1 MTLRTTRKGSKFMR
15 LASFRFS
22 AWRQCGYLGGQVPVS
37 LAASGTDPMR
47 QTRLLSLITGAALG
61 AAALLVPAT
70 ASAKVVVKETV
81 KYYPVKGRDG
91 LEVSK
96 AMLVGGSRN
105 INMHHAIAATST
117 RFSLSDAQVG
127 VKNGRCVVNDVK
139 VTLDIVYLYPK
150 WSMKDAAGR
159 KVRKAWDTFYAEL
172 LKHEQT
178 HGKIAKA
185 AAARI
190 EKELKS
196 LSGTVALGCKDFG
209 KFADRRFNKIAD
221 ELKKQQLAFDAR
233 ENRDSS
239 KITKLQ
245 IALLKSQ

>member
-1 MTLRTTRKGSKFMR
+1 MRFNKTLG
-15 LASFRFS
+15 A
-22 AWRQCGYLGGQVPVS
+22 
-37 LAASGTDPMR
+37 PMR
-47 QTRLLSLITGAALG
+47 HKRLLSLITGAALG
-61 AAALLVPAT
+61 AAAMLVPAS
-70 ASAKVVVKETV
+70 ASAKIVVTEKI

-96 AMLVGGSRN
+96 AMLVGGSRT
-105 INMHHAIAATST
+105 ISMHHAIAATST
-117 RFSLSDAQVG
+117 RFSISDAEVG
-127 VKNGRCVVNDVK
+127 VRNGRCVVNDVK

-150 WSMKDAAGR
+150 WSMKNSANP
-159 KVRKAWDTFYAEL
+159 KVRKAWDRFYAEL
-172 LKHEQT
+172 LVHEQT
-178 HGKIAKA
+178 HGKYAKA

-196 LSGTVALGCKDFG
+196 LSGTVALGCRDFG

-221 ELKKQQLAFDAR
+221 DLKKQQTAFDVK

-245 IALLKSQ
+245 IALLKAE

>member
-1 MTLRTTRKGSKFMR
+1 MR
-15 LASFRFS
+15 NK
-22 AWRQCGYLGGQVPVS
+22 
-37 LAASGTDPMR
+37 
-47 QTRLLSLITGAALG
+47 RLLSLITGAAIG
-61 AAALLVPAT
+61 AAAVLAPAG
-70 ASAKVVVKETV
+70 ASAKVVISEKVT
-81 KYYPVKGRDG
+81 YYPVKGRDG

-117 RFSLSDAQVG
+117 RFAISDAEIG
-127 VKNGRCVVNDVK
+127 VKNGRCVVNSVK

-150 WSMKDAAGR
+150 WSMKSAASP
-159 KVRKAWDTFYAEL
+159 KVRKAWDRFYAEL
-172 LKHEQT
+172 LVHEQT
-178 HGKIAKA
+178 HGKYAKA

-196 LSGTVALGCKDFG
+196 LSGTVALGCRDFG

-221 ELKKQQLAFDAR
+221 DLKKQQQAFDVK

-245 IALLKSQ
+245 VALLKAE

>member
-1 MTLRTTRKGSKFMR
+1 MQHK
-15 LASFRFS
+15 
-22 AWRQCGYLGGQVPVS
+22 
-37 LAASGTDPMR
+37 
-47 QTRLLSLITGAALG
+47 RLLTLITGAALG
-61 AAALLVPAT
+61 LAAILVPAQ
-70 ASAKVVVKETV
+70 ASAKVVVSEKT
-81 KYYPVKGRDG
+81 KYYAVKGRDG

-117 RFSLSDAQVG
+117 RFAISDAEVG
-127 VKNGRCVVNDVK
+127 VRNGRCVVNNVK

-150 WSMKDAAGR
+150 WSMKNTASP
-159 KVRKAWDTFYAEL
+159 KVRKAWDRFYAEL
-172 LKHEQT
+172 LVHEQT
-178 HGKIAKA
+178 HGRYAKA

-196 LSGTVALGCKDFG
+196 LSGTVALGCRDFG

-221 ELKKQQLAFDAR
+221 DLKKQQQAFDVK
-233 ENRDSS
+233 ENRDAS

-245 IALLKSQ
+245 IALLKAE

>member
-1 MTLRTTRKGSKFMR
+1 MLM
-15 LASFRFS
+15 ASFRFS
-22 AWRQCGYLGGQVPVS
+22 ARRQCDYLARQAPVS
-37 LAASGTDPMR
+37 KADFGTKPMR
-47 QTRLLSLITGAALG
+47 QTRWLSLITGAALG
-61 AAALLVPAT
+61 VAALLVPAA
-70 ASAKVVVKETV
+70 ASAKIVVKESV
-81 KYYPVKGRDG
+81 KYYSVKGRDG

-96 AMLVGGSRN
+96 AMLAGGSRN

-117 RFSLSDAQVG
+117 RFSLSDAEVG
-127 VKNGRCVVNDVK
+127 IKNGRCVVNDVK

-150 WSMKDAAGR
+150 WSMKASAGR
-159 KVRKAWDTFYAEL
+159 NVRKAWDTFYAEL

-209 KFADRRFNKIAD
+209 KFADRRFNKIAA
-221 ELKKQQLAFDAR
+221 ELKQQQLAFDAR

-245 IALLKSQ
+245 IALLKAE